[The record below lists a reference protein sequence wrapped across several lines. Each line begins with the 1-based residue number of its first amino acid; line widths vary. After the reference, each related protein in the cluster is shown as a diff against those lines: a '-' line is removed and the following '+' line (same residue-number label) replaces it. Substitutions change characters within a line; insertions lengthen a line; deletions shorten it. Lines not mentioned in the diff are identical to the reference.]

1 METDP
6 GRVPEFGTNLNA
18 AGSNLTVL
26 QSERR
31 ELGLEKIF
39 EVTGAPYEDVGAATA
54 VWRKN
59 LNLHAS
65 LSRRTALG
73 P

>member
-1 METDP
+1 MQTDP
-6 GRVPEFGTNLNA
+6 GRVPEFGANLNA
-18 AGSNLTVL
+18 AGPSQTVL

-31 ELGLEKIF
+31 ELGLEEIF
-39 EVTGAPYEDVGAATA
+39 EVTRASYEDVGAAAA

-65 LSRRTALG
+65 LSRRTAIG